1 MSPYASTMRILLANK
16 FFHINGGSESVFFQE
31 RAFLARKGFEV
42 IDFSM
47 QDPRN
52 LASPYAEYFIRHV
65 DYSSK
70 NGLIGKLRT
79 GLSFIHSKDAVRQI
93 ERLILQERPTLAHM
107 HNIYHQL
114 TPSIIPV
121 LKKYNIPVVLTLHD
135 GKLAC
140 PSYLMLNRGK
150 PCLKCA
156 GKHFH
161 LPFTS
166 NCQQSRVVGALLSL
180 EAYFHAWKKS
190 YDGVDAFIVPSQF
203 LGDVVAPRIGRDRTH
218 LLRNGIDHTA
228 FEPSPIDKGYVL
240 YVGRLSAEKGVET
253 LLKAHAAMKHPV
265 PLVIVGTG
273 PMEERLR
280 AQASSLVTFA
290 GYCSGDSLWDKIR
303 ESSCLVVP
311 SEWYEN
317 APMTVLEGMAFAKPV
332 VASRIGGIP
341 EQVVHEETGL
351 LFTPGNVEELTH
363 ALDSMM
369 ASADMRQKMGMA
381 GRARL
386 EREFTLETHNQK
398 LLSLY
403 ESLLK

>member
-1 MSPYASTMRILLANK
+1 MKILFVNK
-16 FFHINGGSESVFFQE
+16 FFHLNGGSESVFFQE
-31 RAFLARKGFEV
+31 RTYLADRGHAV

-47 QDPRN
+47 QDSRN
-52 LASPYAEYFIRHV
+52 LASHYADYFVHNV
-65 DYSSK
+65 NYSACR
-70 NGLIGKLRT
+70 GLLGKLHAAR
-79 GLSFIHSKDAVRQI
+79 SFIHSSEAVRQV
-93 ERLILQERPTLAHM
+93 ERLVIEEHPVIAHL

-121 LKKYNIPVVLTLHD
+121 LKKHGVKVVLTLHD

-166 NCQQSRVVGALLSL
+166 NCQQSRVAGALLSL
-180 EAYFHAWKKS
+180 EAYYHAWKKS

-228 FEPSPIDKGYVL
+228 FEPSSIDNGYVL
-240 YVGRLSAEKGVET
+240 YVGRLSAEKGVGT

-273 PMEERLR
+273 PMEESLR
-280 AQASSLVTFA
+280 AQASSFVTFA
-290 GYCSGDSLWDKIR
+290 GYCSGNSLWSKIR
-303 ESSCLVVP
+303 EASCLVVP

-341 EQVVHEETGL
+341 EQVVHGETGL
-351 LFTPGNVEELTH
+351 LFTPGDVNELAG
-363 ALDSMM
+363 ALDSLM
-369 ASADMRQKMGMA
+369 ANADGRKTMGLA

-386 EREFTLETHNQK
+386 EREFTLEMHNQK

-403 ESLLK
+403 ESLLQ

>member
-1 MSPYASTMRILLANK
+1 MKILLANK
-16 FFHINGGSESVFFQE
+16 FFYLNGGSESVYFQE
-31 RAFLARKGFEV
+31 RAFLTGNGFEV

-52 LASPYAEYFIRHV
+52 LASPYDDYFICHV
-65 DYSSK
+65 DYSSRK
-70 NGLIGKLRT
+70 GLVGKFRT
-79 GLSFIHSKDAVRQI
+79 GLSFIHSKEAVQQI
-93 ERLILQERPTLAHM
+93 ERLIVHKQPDIAHL

-121 LKKYNIPVVLTLHD
+121 LKKHGVKVVLTLHD

-156 GKHFH
+156 GKHFY

-166 NCQQSRVVGALLSL
+166 NCQQSRVAGALLSL
-180 EAYFHAWKKS
+180 EAYYHAWKKS

-218 LLRNGIDHTA
+218 LVRNGIDHTA
-228 FEPSPIDKGYVL
+228 FEPSSIDNGYVL
-240 YVGRLSAEKGVET
+240 YVGRLSAEKGVGT

-273 PMEERLR
+273 PLEESLR

-290 GYCSGDSLWDKIR
+290 GYCSGDSLWNKIR
-303 ESSCLVVP
+303 EASCLVVP

-341 EQVVHEETGL
+341 EQVVHGETGL
-351 LFTPGNVEELTH
+351 LFTPGDVKELAG
-363 ALDSMM
+363 ALDSLM
-369 ASADMRQKMGMA
+369 ANADGRKTMGLA

>member
-1 MSPYASTMRILLANK
+1 MNILFCNK
-16 FFHINGGSESVFFQE
+16 FFYINGGSETVFFQE
-31 RAFLARKGFEV
+31 RDFMDKIGLKV

-47 QDPRN
+47 HDARN
-52 LASPYAEYFIRHV
+52 FSSPYSKFFSPFI
-65 DYSSK
+65 DFKSK
-70 NGLIGKLRT
+70 HTFFHNIIST
-79 GLSFIHSKDAVRQI
+79 ISFIHSKQATKLL
-93 ERLILQERPTLAHM
+93 EELILYKRPDIAHL

-114 TPSIIPV
+114 TPSIITV
-121 LKKYNIPVVLTLHD
+121 LKKYNIPIVLTLHD

-156 GKHFH
+156 GKQFF

-166 NCQQSRVVGALLSL
+166 NCQHSRVVGALLSL
-180 EAYFHAWKKS
+180 EAYYHAWKKS
-190 YDGVDAFIVPSQF
+190 YDGVDVFIAPSQF
-203 LGDVVAPRIGRDRTH
+203 LGDVVAPRIGRDRIH

-228 FEPSPIDKGYVL
+228 FEPSSIDKEYVL

-265 PLVIVGTG
+265 RLVIVGTG

-280 AQASSLVTFA
+280 AQASSLVSFA

-341 EQVVHEETGL
+341 EQVVHGETGI

-363 ALDSMM
+363 ALNTMM
-369 ASADMRQKMGMA
+369 ANSDMRKHMGMA

-386 EREFTLETHNQK
+386 EQEFTLEAHNQK

>member
-1 MSPYASTMRILLANK
+1 MKVLFANK
-16 FFHINGGSESVFFQE
+16 FFHLNGGSESVFFQE
-31 RAFLARKGFEV
+31 RTYLADRGHAV

-47 QDPRN
+47 LDSRN
-52 LASPYAEYFIRHV
+52 LASHYADYFVHNV
-65 DYSSK
+65 NYSACS
-70 NGLIGKLRT
+70 GLLGKLHA
-79 GLSFIHSKDAVRQI
+79 GLSFIHSSEAVRQV
-93 ERLILQERPTLAHM
+93 ERLVSEEHPVIAHL

-121 LKKYNIPVVLTLHD
+121 LKKHGVKVLLTLHD

-150 PCLKCA
+150 LCLKCA

-166 NCQQSRVVGALLSL
+166 NCQQSRVAGALLSL
-180 EAYFHAWKKS
+180 EAYYHAWKKS

-228 FEPSPIDKGYVL
+228 FEPSSIDKGYVL
-240 YVGRLSAEKGVET
+240 YVGRLSGEKGVET

-265 PLVIVGTG
+265 PLVIVGSG

-290 GYCSGDSLWDKIR
+290 GYCSGVSLWDKIR

-341 EQVVHEETGL
+341 EQVVHEETGI
-351 LFTPGNVEELTH
+351 LFEPGNVQELAH

-369 ASADMRQKMGMA
+369 ASADMRKKMGMA

>member
-1 MSPYASTMRILLANK
+1 MVIIFVNK
-16 FFHINGGSESVFFQE
+16 FFFLNGGSETVFFQE
-31 RAFLARKGFEV
+31 RNFMIEQGHSIV
-42 IDFSM
+42 DFSM
-47 QDPRN
+47 LNARNVATEYNDFFVDPVYYRSGF
-52 LASPYAEYFIRHV
+52 LFSRIKSACSFVHSYESVA
-65 DYSSK
+65 
-70 NGLIGKLRT
+70 KLT
-79 GLSFIHSKDAVRQI
+79 
-93 ERLILQERPTLAHM
+93 RLIESTKPDIAHL

-121 LKKYNIPVVLTLHD
+121 LKKHGVKVVLTLHD

-140 PSYLMLNRGK
+140 PSYLMLNQGK
-150 PCLKCA
+150 PCLKCE

-166 NCQQSRVVGALLSL
+166 NCQQSRVAGALLSL
-180 EAYFHAWKKS
+180 EAYYHVWKKS